1 MEVESKFMRAPASYS
16 PTKPARMDDPESLV
30 LLAFDPRSSLSFLQ
44 RLGLMLWLGESGR
57 NGLWL

>member
-1 MEVESKFMRAPASYS
+1 MRPVRGDAPE
-16 PTKPARMDDPESLV
+16 DLV
-30 LLAFDPRSSLSFLQ
+30 FLAFDPRSPLIFLQ